1 MRQKDWIE
9 QQAVHSDL
17 EVFMFEIIDGGVTS
31 AKGFKAAGIHAG
43 LKKAKK
49 DMAMIVSAVDA
60 VTAGVYTTNKVKAA
74 PVIWDQG
81 ITKSGKAKAI
91 VVNSGNANACTG
103 EKGLLDAEETAAF
116 AASLLGTE
124 KGKVYVSSTGVIGV
138 PLDMSKIK
146 SGVEKLVP
154 ILSEEGSESAAEA
167 ICTTDTFRKEAS
179 VTLSFGEKKV
189 TIGGMAKGSGMI
201 HPNMATMLA
210 FITTDAV
217 ISKETLQKML
227 GNTVEDTFNMISV
240 DGDTSTNDS
249 CIVLANGLAGNDEI
263 LFGTKEYEEFEEAF
277 RYVLGTLAKLIT
289 RDGEGAGRF
298 IEMNVVNAL
307 SKKDAKILA
316 RAVISSSLVKAAFFG
331 SDANWGRVLC
341 AMGYTG
347 ADFDPSLVDL
357 SFSSAKGTIE
367 TVKGGEPLP
376 FSEEKAKEILL
387 EKEITVTAD
396 CHQGSGKAT
405 AWGCDLT
412 YEYVKINGDYRS

>member
-1 MRQKDWIE
+1 M
-9 QQAVHSDL
+9 
-17 EVFMFEIIDGGVTS
+17 EIIDGGVTS

-49 DMAMIVSAVDA
+49 DMAMVVSECTAETAAVF
-60 VTAGVYTTNKVKAA
+60 TTNKVKAA

-81 ITKSGKAKAI
+81 VKESGKAMA
-91 VVNSGNANACTG
+91 VVINSGNANACTG
-103 EKGLLDAEETAAF
+103 AQGLKDAEDTAA
-116 AASLLGTE
+116 AAALLLGIN
-124 KGKVYVSSTGVIGV
+124 KNLVYVSSTGVIGV
-138 PLDMSKIK
+138 PLDMVKIK
-146 SGVEKLVP
+146 NGVNAVFPL
-154 ILSEEGSESAAEA
+154 LSSHGGRDAAEA
-167 ICTTDTFRKEAS
+167 ICTTDTFAKEAA
-179 VTLSFGEKKV
+179 VTLSISGKTV

-217 ISKETLQKML
+217 ISSQTLQCLL
-227 GNTVEDTFNMISV
+227 GDTVEDTFNMISV

-263 LFGTKEYEEFEEAF
+263 VPGTKDYDDFSEAF
-277 RYVLGTLAKLIT
+277 RYVLGQLAKLIT

-307 SKKDAKILA
+307 TKKDAKLLA

-331 SDANWGRVLC
+331 SDANWGRILC
-341 AMGYTG
+341 AMGYSG
-347 ADFDPSLVDL
+347 GNFDPSLVDL
-357 SFSSAKGTIE
+357 SFSSSKGTID

-376 FSEEKAKEILL
+376 FDEEKAKEVLL

-396 CHQGSGKAT
+396 LHQGTASAT

-412 YEYVKINGDYRS
+412 YDYVKINGDYRS